1 MSGQH
6 KPPPGPL
13 VRRLRSYPMMKLVAG
28 LWGDLSEDFHMLLGI
43 FAKNKAEARSKGRGG
58 GPSSGV
64 LGKCMGEIRRAMSVQ
79 VVRSQSLCLLERI
92 AQSGSGA
99 KAAGDRRRAVQR
111 LEEIRRR
118 QTEAYL
124 IASRN
129 RGLNR
134 VGHAFVP

>member
-1 MSGQH
+1 MH
-6 KPPPGPL
+6 
-13 VRRLRSYPMMKLVAG
+13 
-28 LWGDLSEDFHMLLGI
+28 
-43 FAKNKAEARSKGRGG
+43 
-58 GPSSGV
+58 
-64 LGKCMGEIRRAMSVQ
+64 GKCMVEIRRAMSVQ

-92 AQSGSGA
+92 AQLGSEA

-129 RGLNR
+129 IVLSR

>member
-1 MSGQH
+1 
-6 KPPPGPL
+6 
-13 VRRLRSYPMMKLVAG
+13 
-28 LWGDLSEDFHMLLGI
+28 MLLGI
-43 FAKNKAEARSKGRGG
+43 FAKNKAEAEARSKGRGG
-58 GPSSGV
+58 GPISGV
-64 LGKCMGEIRRAMSVQ
+64 FGKCMGEIRRAMSVQ

-92 AQSGSGA
+92 AQLGSGA

-118 QTEAYL
+118 QTEAYQ

-129 RGLNR
+129 RGLSR